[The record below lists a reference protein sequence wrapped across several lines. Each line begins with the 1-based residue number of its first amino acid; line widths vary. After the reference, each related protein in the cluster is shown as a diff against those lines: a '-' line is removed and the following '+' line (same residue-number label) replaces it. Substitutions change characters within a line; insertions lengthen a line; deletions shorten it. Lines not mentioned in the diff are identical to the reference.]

1 MPDVSLQTT
10 QDPQIAIIPTK
21 LEQIFPARTMH
32 LTHEILMLFWQ

>member
-10 QDPQIAIIPTK
+10 QDQQTAMKPTK